1 VGGSRLATSRGHRAT
16 PGRCPVLPGRAR
28 GTTGR
33 TSRTAVAAL
42 LCAALTATPGEEA
55 HAQAP
60 AIRHSPPPRVEAWQP
75 FALEAVLVGDVSPER
90 VATADVVVATADGG
104 LRSIP
109 LTLSR
114 NSLFGE
120 IPGALV
126 APPELSYYLR
136 VVDAD
141 GMVISAP
148 PGAPESRL
156 FVLAVTGGPDAGLSG
171 ARTGSE
177 PAGGSTGT
185 TGPDWVSASVEVLS
199 PLAGEVVVER
209 TPQIAAVFDPP
220 LDEPWDALVVLDG
233 ADVTQASSITSGL
246 FVLSPPEPLGNG
258 AHRVTFSAVTATG
271 PVEASWVFFVI
282 ERADDG
288 ISEDRQPARAPAGD
302 AEPSVDGWGAPGT
315 GWGAP
320 DEAWQVSGRLE
331 AGWVVVA
338 AETTAVESTDIFLPY
353 PEVSRPSVDFYL
365 SGVRGSGTFL
375 ITARQDPVYSDDIEW
390 LVSGKAGRFEAD
402 VGQIFPSL
410 SRSTLDWAVGQGA
423 RVSAKA
429 GRSTT
434 ELLGMRVTESDTLA
448 GFGIYSRFAAGGKQS
463 FDWSERLSASV
474 VYLSVFDREGS
485 VPDEQKLSEPLRNSV
500 VAGLVRAGRGALTGE
515 AELARSEAS
524 GETEGS
530 GTAFRAKLRFER
542 DWHNRVSIEYVSS
555 EPGFYSAGSYEYDPG
570 EHALELDYS
579 YRPDPR
585 FSSSGWVRAGRSFDS
600 ESSLAQDEFELKAY
614 SRAEFSWPL
623 GAGDARTYAVV
634 RYDRVP
640 YETYNYRYAYGAI
653 GGTWSRGGTRLSASV
668 SRSIAHSPDEASTW
682 SAYGD
687 LRRELIRNRWT
698 ARAAARWSAG
708 AGSDRTDYTRVHYT
722 LETRWD
728 FGRADLTVEYW
739 LIDRE
744 DRADPLQSYAEHV
757 IRVSIGQDL

>member
-1 VGGSRLATSRGHRAT
+1 M
-16 PGRCPVLPGRAR
+16 
-28 GTTGR
+28 
-33 TSRTAVAAL
+33 
-42 LCAALTATPGEEA
+42 
-55 HAQAP
+55 
-60 AIRHSPPPRVEAWQP
+60 
-75 FALEAVLVGDVSPER
+75 
-90 VATADVVVATADGG
+90 ATADVVVATADGG

-141 GMVISAP
+141 GMVVSAP
-148 PGAPESRL
+148 PGAPESGL
-156 FVLAVTGGPDAGLSG
+156 FVLAVTDGRDTGPSG
-171 ARTGSE
+171 TPVGSE
-177 PAGGSTGT
+177 PAGGSRETLGSE
-185 TGPDWVSASVEVLS
+185 WVSASAEILS
-199 PLAGEVVVER
+199 PLAGEVVTER

-220 LDEPWDALVVLDG
+220 LDKPWDALVVLDG
-233 ADVTQASSITSGL
+233 VDVTQASSITSAL
-246 FVLSPPEPLGNG
+246 FVLSSPEPLAKG

-271 PVEASWVFFVI
+271 SVEASWVFFVL
-282 ERADDG
+282 ERTCDG
-288 ISEDRQPARAPAGD
+288 ISEDRQRPRVSVGD
-302 AEPSVDGWGAPGT
+302 GEPSVDSWVVPGT

-331 AGWVVVA
+331 AGWAVVA
-338 AETTAVESTDIFLPY
+338 AETTAVDSIDVFLPY
-353 PEVSRPSVDFYL
+353 SEISQPSVDFYL
-365 SGVRGSGTFL
+365 SGVRGAGAFL
-375 ITARQDPVYSDDIEW
+375 ITARQDPVYSDDLEW
-390 LVSGKAGRFEAD
+390 LVSGKTGQLEAD

-423 RVSAKA
+423 RVSARV

-448 GFGIYSRFAAGGKQS
+448 GFGIYSRFAAGGKQT
-463 FDWSERLSASV
+463 FDWNERLSASV

-485 VPDEQKLSEPLRNSV
+485 VPDEQRLSEPLRNSV
-500 VAGLVRAGRGALTGE
+500 VAGLVRAERGALTGE

-524 GETEGS
+524 GETEGR
-530 GTAFRAKLRFER
+530 GTAFRAKLQLER

-555 EPGFYSAGSYEYDPG
+555 EPGFYSAGSYEYAPG

-579 YRPDPR
+579 YRPNAR
-585 FSSSGWVRAGRSFDS
+585 FSSSGWVRTGRSFDS
-600 ESSLAQDEFELKAY
+600 GSSMARDEFELKTY

-634 RYDRVP
+634 RYDRIP
-640 YETYNYRYAYGAI
+640 YETYDYEYAYGAI
-653 GGTWSRGGTRLSASV
+653 GGSWRQKGTRLSGSV
-668 SRSIAHSPDEASTW
+668 SWSNAHSPDETNTW

-687 LRRELIRNRWT
+687 LKRELIEDRWT
-698 ARAAARWSAG
+698 ARAAARWSTG
-708 AGSDRTDYTRVHYT
+708 ASGDRTNYTRVHYT
-722 LETRWD
+722 LESRWD

-744 DRADPLQSYAEHV
+744 DRADPLQSYIEHV
-757 IRVSIGQDL
+757 VRVGIGRDL